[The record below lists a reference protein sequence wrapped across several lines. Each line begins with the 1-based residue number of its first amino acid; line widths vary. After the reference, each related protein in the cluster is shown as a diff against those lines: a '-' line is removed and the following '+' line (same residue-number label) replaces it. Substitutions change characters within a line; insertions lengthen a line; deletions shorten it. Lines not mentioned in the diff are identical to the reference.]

1 LFESAVITRAGADRH
16 VGLGI
21 IAETIF
27 FYRSTHL
34 LLDSGSLVA
43 LAERISPDDLIA
55 MFDRTKTKLTYIQPN
70 FAVVKA
76 GMPPTN
82 QFIAFQFGGNQEKKV
97 SHYKDEISMML
108 ERALGQS
115 NNTRKLVKS
124 INDRVA
130 LHKFCKPEKET
141 IITRLAQEDAAD
153 KTFVRNSVIV
163 ILNHLVP
170 GFQIPKDFRFE
181 LMDTDQGYAI
191 DTNLNFNEINRLYH
205 ISVSPAH
212 STISSDYL
220 LAHLITARADSFF
233 AANYMSEIVTAPIYG
248 DLIRL
253 KHFEFLLRRDSNA
266 QAAKLFH
273 DTVLPDFPT
282 ISEAIDSGQRTI
294 SEFLELLDQA
304 EKFKGWLTEANPD
317 SGLIHNYFKAATE
330 KTWADKLPTKSI
342 RFSIA
347 TGLGIL
353 ADAILPTGIGTAAG
367 LAIGAGDSMYLDKLI
382 KGWRPNQFIDGPYR
396 KFVKEDVHAAA

>member
-1 LFESAVITRAGADRH
+1 VDRH
-16 VGLGI
+16 VNLGV

-34 LLDSGSLVA
+34 LLDHGSLIA
-43 LAERISPDDLIA
+43 LAKNLSPDDLIE
-55 MFDRTKTKLTYIQPN
+55 MFDRTKTKLTYIQPT
-70 FAVVKA
+70 FAVVKT

-82 QFIAFQFGGNQEKKV
+82 QFVAFQFGGNQERKV
-97 SHYKDEISMML
+97 SHYKEEISMML
-108 ERALGQS
+108 ECALGQS
-115 NNTRKLVKS
+115 TDTRKLVKS

-130 LHKFCKPEKET
+130 LHRFSKPEKEN
-141 IITRLAQEDAAD
+141 IITRLAQEDATD
-153 KTFVRNSVIV
+153 KSFVRNSVV
-163 ILNHLVP
+163 VMLDYLVP
-170 GFQIPKDFRFE
+170 GFRIPKDFRFE
-181 LMDTDQGYAI
+181 LIDTGQGYAI
-191 DTNLNFNEINRLYH
+191 DTNLNFAEINRLYH
-205 ISVSPAH
+205 ILVSSEH
-212 STISSDYL
+212 STITSEYL

-233 AANYMSEIVTAPIYG
+233 AANYMSEIVTAPIYS

-294 SEFLELLDQA
+294 PEFLNLLDQA

-317 SGLIHNYFKAATE
+317 SGLIRNYFRAATE

-347 TGLGIL
+347 TGLGML
-353 ADAILPTGIGTAAG
+353 ADAILPTGLGTAVG
-367 LAIGAGDSMYLDKLI
+367 LSIGAGDSMYLDKLI

-396 KFVKEDVHAAA
+396 KFVERKVDAAA